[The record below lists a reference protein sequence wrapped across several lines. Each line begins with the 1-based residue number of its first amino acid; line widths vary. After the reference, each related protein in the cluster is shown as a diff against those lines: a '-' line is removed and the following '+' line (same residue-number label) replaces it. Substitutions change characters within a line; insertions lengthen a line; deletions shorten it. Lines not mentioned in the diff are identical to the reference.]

1 MFSEWDG
8 SDKKGKKTVKFQHF
22 WERLSPE
29 WEWYLYME
37 RAYIKLNGNNVLNF
51 SQTYTP
57 NKSFSTR
64 FSNLYIYLI
73 FLFKKKTLNICSK
86 PAAIYLFK
94 VNNGNTRTMYGICE
108 KLTIKTSP
116 RCLYCY
122 LWTYFLHVSVV
133 SIFVFEKVNA
143 CWKVLWWLCSKLA
156 VNATER
162 SQLTFFLCLYFNFKN
177 TQYNIQHISFE
188 FLFLTM
194 SRYFHTRVVSEQAN
208 TCSKQCHNLSNFF
221 INISKLR
228 DISSKV

>member
-8 SDKKGKKTVKFQHF
+8 SDKKGKKFVKFQHF

-86 PAAIYLFK
+86 PATIYLFK
-94 VNNGNTRTMYGICE
+94 VNNGNTGTMYGICE
-108 KLTIKTSP
+108 KLTMKTSP

-122 LWTYFLHVSVV
+122 LWTYFLHASVV
-133 SIFVFEKVNA
+133 SIFDFEKVNA

-162 SQLTFFLCLYFNFKN
+162 SQLTFSCVFILTLRTRNITFSTLVLSFYF
-177 TQYNIQHISFE
+177 
-188 FLFLTM
+188 
-194 SRYFHTRVVSEQAN
+194 
-208 TCSKQCHNLSNFF
+208 
-221 INISKLR
+221 
-228 DISSKV
+228 